1 MTPESKARL
10 QNEWEDGC
18 AEYGVCFY
26 SRFFKAW
33 SESFDSS
40 PTSCEIAPPYPKSEL
55 LRLCED
61 DDRVYKRGASSLD
74 QGDVVGLCVFPR
86 RKVPFGPMF
95 SNRCLPSHDNHTLSI
110 LFKRARA
117 PHIVAPL
124 GHVKDFDPIG
134 IAHRCTVRDT
144 RYVLQLALQR
154 STSPAKGCTIKELL
168 YKRNT
173 DPTRRK
179 KENFAGYTRYRS
191 VTCQG

>member
-1 MTPESKARL
+1 M
-10 QNEWEDGC
+10 
-18 AEYGVCFY
+18 
-26 SRFFKAW
+26 
-33 SESFDSS
+33 
-40 PTSCEIAPPYPKSEL
+40 
-55 LRLCED
+55 
-61 DDRVYKRGASSLD
+61 YKRGASSLD

-134 IAHRCTVRDT
+134 IAHRCTVLRDT

-179 KENFAGYTRYRS
+179 EGEFRWLYQVPICHMSRIERTRRRGRCVPRLRRLENGS
-191 VTCQG
+191 VDLIWR